1 MKSRKQMSFALL
13 CGTAAAYQITRTPI
27 SRLYGSPPQM
37 VQMGTRC
44 VRAPLRPLESTA
56 LTPTL
61 DFFRST
67 LDAPIASVEGTHT
80 FSNTW

>member
-1 MKSRKQMSFALL
+1 MKSRKQMSLALL
-13 CGTAAAYQITRTPI
+13 CGTAAAYQIARAPI
-27 SRLYGSPPQM
+27 SRHYGSPPQM

-44 VRAPLRPLESTA
+44 VRTPLRLLESTA

-67 LDAPIASVEGTHT
+67 LDAPVASVDEPHT